1 MTQLSWVDTV
11 LHTSLWRPRKPFKL
25 QISTAIEMIFKTIT
39 NKLVPFYT
47 DIYSLNLHQIKQLNL
62 SHFIT
67 KNKLLLNPCVS
78 NIQLSTR
85 SKQNW
90 LKLPNNVEIIPNL
103 QSIGLTLLTLLLRS
117 LHSICLVHLSTV
129 LLNLLSAAWRIVMV
143 PKESLYACT
152 RLQRDIYF
160 SRNQSC

>member
-1 MTQLSWVDTV
+1 MTQLLWVDTV
-11 LHTSLWRPRKPFKL
+11 LHTSLWRPRKSIKL

-39 NKLVPFYT
+39 NKLVLFYT
-47 DIYSLNLHQIKQLNL
+47 DIYSMNLQQIRQLNL

-85 SKQNW
+85 SKHNW
-90 LKLPNNVEIIPNL
+90 LKLPNNVEIIIHL

-129 LLNLLSAAWRIVMV
+129 LLNLLSAACQIVMATE
-143 PKESLYACT
+143 ESL
-152 RLQRDIYF
+152 
-160 SRNQSC
+160 